1 MHFKKFFAMMWMN
14 ARVRKGGCLKLWPIK
29 PTKEEINYATEFIR
43 STEEVYGL
51 LLDQSIICNVPTSYN
66 NDNKTASKD
75 VLNFIQEKSNIF
87 KIDQTENSTELIVTA
102 FIEKFTCSK

>member
-1 MHFKKFFAMMWMN
+1 MDF
-14 ARVRKGGCLKLWPIK
+14 RVRKGGSLKLWPIK

-102 FIEKFTCSK
+102 FIEKFPCSK

>member
-1 MHFKKFFAMMWMN
+1 M
-14 ARVRKGGCLKLWPIK
+14 
-29 PTKEEINYATEFIR
+29 
-43 STEEVYGL
+43 YGL

-102 FIEKFTCSK
+102 FIEKFPCSKQFNRLCNPKLYLTLFKMKQPLNILEQKNEA